1 MDLSSRCVDLD
12 ECVRENDDDT
22 KVDRGGSTK
31 GLFQAAGS
39 QIGFTGRCG
48 KGQVHLILEAIS
60 FSHFSHMD
68 EVPYCESSNF
78 VMRKIEPNQVRA

>member
-22 KVDRGGSTK
+22 KVDRGGSAK

-48 KGQVHLILEAIS
+48 KGWVHRIIEAIS
-60 FSHFSHMD
+60 FFAFLS
-68 EVPYCESSNF
+68 YG
-78 VMRKIEPNQVRA
+78 